1 MRDSQHDEP
10 RQRDGSSVSLLA
22 AGALARLG
30 ARDGKPSAAL
40 SVTVLERLTQAF
52 LDPGTG
58 ALSTVHGDLRR
69 HRVTDADLVD
79 YYLPQIARTL
89 GVDWETD
96 RISFAALSIAVA
108 RMQAFLREISAGWAG
123 QGDGAATVGAILLI
137 VPQNETHTL
146 GPMTVLGQLRRRGLS
161 VCLKIGPS
169 IEDLRLVMQH
179 QSFDGAIISVAC
191 RENLDLCRK
200 LVTTLKQGSGKQ
212 GSEKQGSGKQGSGGT
227 LPVALGGAVLWYND
241 TAAGA
246 LPPTG
251 ADIATNDLTV
261 ALATF
266 GLSSAPRALELEHG

>member
-22 AGALARLG
+22 AEALARLV

-212 GSEKQGSGKQGSGGT
+212 GSGGT

>member
-22 AGALARLG
+22 AEALARLV
-30 ARDGKPSAAL
+30 ARDGKPGAAL

-58 ALSTVHGDLRR
+58 ALSAVYGDLRR

-169 IEDLRLVMQH
+169 VEDVRQLMQH
-179 QSFDGAIISVAC
+179 HSFDGAMISVAC
-191 RENLDLCRK
+191 RENLELCRK
-200 LVTTLKQGSGKQ
+200 LVKTLKQGS
-212 GSEKQGSGKQGSGGT
+212 SGT